1 MSRPWYDGLFSDADD
16 ALGHALSL
24 LEGLRGALP
33 RERAGAVDE
42 AAALLRRACALYAC
56 AKKAAVQAP
65 GLCEAPSPCGA
76 PGPCGAPSPCAA
88 KDPDQ

>member
-56 AKKAAVQAP
+56 AKKAAEQAP
-65 GLCEAPSPCGA
+65 GLCGAPDPCGA
-76 PGPCGAPSPCAA
+76 PGPCAA

>member
-1 MSRPWYDGLFSDADD
+1 MSKPWYDGLFSDADD

-24 LEGLRGALP
+24 LEELRGALP

-56 AKKAAVQAP
+56 AKKAAEQAP
-65 GLCEAPSPCGA
+65 GLCGAPDPCGA
-76 PGPCGAPSPCAA
+76 PGPCAA

>member
-33 RERAGAVDE
+33 HERAGAVDE

-56 AKKAAVQAP
+56 AKKAAAQD
-65 GLCEAPSPCGA
+65 
-76 PGPCGAPSPCAA
+76 PGPCGAPGPCAA

>member
-42 AAALLRRACALYAC
+42 ASALLRRACALYAR
-56 AKKAAVQAP
+56 AKKAAEQNP
-65 GLCEAPSPCGA
+65 GPCGAPSPCGA
-76 PGPCGAPSPCAA
+76 PGPCAA

>member
-33 RERAGAVDE
+33 RERDGAVDE

-56 AKKAAVQAP
+56 AKKAAEQAP
-65 GLCEAPSPCGA
+65 GLCGA
-76 PGPCGAPSPCAA
+76 PGPCAA

>member
-24 LEGLRGALP
+24 LEELRGALP

-56 AKKAAVQAP
+56 AKKAAEQAP
-65 GLCEAPSPCGA
+65 GLCGAPDPCGT
-76 PGPCGAPSPCAA
+76 PGPCAA

>member
-1 MSRPWYDGLFSDADD
+1 MSKPWYDGLFSDADD

-24 LEGLRGALP
+24 LEELRGALP

-56 AKKAAVQAP
+56 AKKAAEQAP
-65 GLCEAPSPCGA
+65 GLCGAPDPRGA

>member
-42 AAALLRRACALYAC
+42 AAALLRRACALYAR
-56 AKKAAVQAP
+56 AKKAAEQN
-65 GLCEAPSPCGA
+65 
-76 PGPCGAPSPCAA
+76 PGPCGAPGPCAA

>member
-1 MSRPWYDGLFSDADD
+1 MSKPWYDGLFSDADD

-24 LEGLRGALP
+24 LEELRGALP

-42 AAALLRRACALYAC
+42 AAALLRRACALYAR
-56 AKKAAVQAP
+56 AKKAAEQDP
-65 GLCEAPSPCGA
+65 GLCGAPDPCGA
-76 PGPCGAPSPCAA
+76 PGPCAA

>member
-1 MSRPWYDGLFSDADD
+1 MSKLWYDGLFSDADD

-42 AAALLRRACALYAC
+42 AAALLRRACALYAR
-56 AKKAAVQAP
+56 AKKAAEQDP
-65 GLCEAPSPCGA
+65 GLCEAPSS
-76 PGPCGAPSPCAA
+76 CGAPSPCAA

>member
-1 MSRPWYDGLFSDADD
+1 MSKPWYDGLFSDADD

-42 AAALLRRACALYAC
+42 AAALLRRACALYAR
-56 AKKAAVQAP
+56 AKKAAAQDP
-65 GLCEAPSPCGA
+65 GLCGAPSPCGA
-76 PGPCGAPSPCAA
+76 PGPCAA

>member
-42 AAALLRRACALYAC
+42 AAALLRRACALYAR
-56 AKKAAVQAP
+56 AKKAAEQN
-65 GLCEAPSPCGA
+65 
-76 PGPCGAPSPCAA
+76 PGPCGAPGSCGAPGPCAA
-88 KDPDQ
+88 KDPDH

>member
-24 LEGLRGALP
+24 LEELRGALP

-42 AAALLRRACALYAC
+42 AAALLRRACALYAR
-56 AKKAAVQAP
+56 AKKAAEQNP
-65 GLCEAPSPCGA
+65 GPCGA
-76 PGPCGAPSPCAA
+76 PGSCGAPSPCAA

>member
-24 LEGLRGALP
+24 LEELRGALP
-33 RERAGAVDE
+33 RERDGAVDE

-56 AKKAAVQAP
+56 AKKAAEQAP
-65 GLCEAPSPCGA
+65 GLCGAPDPCGA
-76 PGPCGAPSPCAA
+76 PGPCAA